1 MLRSLVATLSVIGNV
16 KNSECNIEA
25 SFNIKK
31 NVQIVLFL
39 TKESNSKE
47 DFYWRTFL
55 SHSKVDHLLSKTIY
69 KALRVEND
77 R

>member
-1 MLRSLVATLSVIGNV
+1 MLRSLMATLSVIGNV

-25 SFNIKK
+25 LFNIK

-55 SHSKVDHLLSKTIY
+55 SHSKVDHLLSKIIY